1 MRTAIITGLT
11 HAGKG
16 VLLSGK
22 ETPLLKQIDIFKTF
36 RKGAILDGSHPE
48 YREVSYQENDG
59 SEELLT
65 FLTPAAKK
73 EYLESREK
81 EKQAHAAQLAAHSE
95 REGIS
100 RADKAAADKAA
111 ADKAA
116 ADKAAADKAA
126 ADKAAADKPPG
137 NEFKAEELNAQD
149 QGALLKLA
157 DELTKAGRIT
167 APAKTSKSALVEA
180 ILAAKPK
187 LPNSEIPTPN
197 S

>member
-126 ADKAAADKPPG
+126 ADKAAADKAAGQRIQGRGTERARPG
-137 NEFKAEELNAQD
+137 R
-149 QGALLKLA
+149 AL
-157 DELTKAGRIT
+157 ETRR
-167 APAKTSKSALVEA
+167 
-180 ILAAKPK
+180 
-187 LPNSEIPTPN
+187 
-197 S
+197 